1 MKALVTMAAA
11 AAAMV
16 GACVSGL
23 AQDARPYDQG
33 PVWDF
38 SMVLTKPGH
47 FDEYMK
53 FLDTT
58 WKAEEEAMKAKGDVL
73 DYKVFNAVDP
83 RDGEP
88 DLVLAVEYKNM
99 AVFDNSLDEQDALMK
114 KTFGS
119 MPAANKA
126 DVDRESI
133 RTLKGDVMTREL
145 ILK

>member
-1 MKALVTMAAA
+1 MKTLVTLAAA

-16 GACVSGL
+16 GACAAGL

-38 SMVLTKPGH
+38 TMVLTKPGH
-47 FDEYMK
+47 FDDYMK

-73 DYKVFNAVDP
+73 DYKVFNVVDP
-83 RDGEP
+83 RDGEA
-88 DLVLAVEYKNM
+88 DLVLGVEYKNM
-99 AVFDNSLDEQDALMK
+99 AVFDTSLDEQDALTK
-114 KTFGS
+114 KLFGS
-119 MPAANKA
+119 MPAASKA
-126 DVDRESI
+126 DMDRESI

-145 ILK
+145 VLK